1 MKIRPKTVFVAIIVC
16 LLIALL
22 LWPINIEHAKPKHIK
37 IVTTI
42 FPAYDFARTISA
54 NTDVSLKLL
63 IKPGVDLHNYE
74 PTPQDIINIKESDI
88 FIYNGGESEK
98 WVEKIIADINQSTD
112 VIRMM
117 DLVQLK
123 IESDEHSD
131 EHSDALDYDEHIWTS
146 PKNVIKI
153 SSAIAN
159 TIANRT
165 PNNATTV
172 RRNYDRFESSLKKLD
187 TSFQELAAAKTG
199 TLVVADRFPFR
210 YFVDD
215 YGFDYIA
222 AFPGCAEQTEA
233 SPKTIA
239 ELIEKVNQ
247 NPNKIIFKLELSNGK
262 TAQTI
267 AEATKSKILVWHSA
281 HNISQSDFD
290 SGKTYLDFM
299 KDNLANLKEALYDY
313 SAS

>member
-1 MKIRPKTVFVAIIVC
+1 MKIRPKTFFVAIIVC

-22 LWPINIEHAKPKHIK
+22 LWPINIEHTKPKHIK

-172 RRNYDRFESSLKKLD
+172 RRNYDRFKSSLKKLKL
-187 TSFQELAAAKTG
+187 SG
-199 TLVVADRFPFR
+199 TCCRQNR
-210 YFVDD
+210 H
-215 YGFDYIA
+215 
-222 AFPGCAEQTEA
+222 PGCRRSFPISLFCRRLRLRLYCRISWLCGTNRGLTKNYRQTYR
-233 SPKTIA
+233 K
-239 ELIEKVNQ
+239 
-247 NPNKIIFKLELSNGK
+247 G
-262 TAQTI
+262 
-267 AEATKSKILVWHSA
+267 
-281 HNISQSDFD
+281 
-290 SGKTYLDFM
+290 
-299 KDNLANLKEALYDY
+299 
-313 SAS
+313 